1 MTTEKALREAL
12 DTLVAVVGLTAFKY
26 EGQRK
31 PLQEAIDNARAAL
44 SLPETQGEPVA
55 GDVEWLHKFINCTPF
70 GADAPAEDMQRAHR
84 IVDSLYA
91 APPSQP
97 AQGEAATEKL
107 QKLDAIIQET
117 RDFLD
122 MVEMLSE
129 EPDLDRSD
137 TLRLL
142 GVLNDYRAMLTAAPA
157 APTQDGTPLV
167 CLRHG
172 FADSTPPC
180 WQWCGSDRCV
190 PAKPTNGEGA

>member
-97 AQGEAATEKL
+97 AQGEE
-107 QKLDAIIQET
+107 IG
-117 RDFLD
+117 
-122 MVEMLSE
+122 EMRITGVHWYGQN
-129 EPDLDRSD
+129 PHAFP
-137 TLRLL
+137 L
-142 GVLNDYRAMLTAAPA
+142 GTKFFAAAPA

-190 PAKPTNGEGA
+190 PAKPTNGEG

>member
-12 DTLVAVVGLTAFKY
+12 EAFMFEFGDKADSATV
-26 EGQRK
+26 RK
-31 PLQEAIDNARAAL
+31 ARAAL

-142 GVLNDYRAMLTAAPA
+142 GVLNDYRAMLAAAPA

-190 PAKPTNGEGA
+190 PAKPTNGEG

>member
-97 AQGEAATEKL
+97 AQGWRLVPVEPTQAMMEAAAPFPEHL
-107 QKLDAIIQET
+107 RAEHPN
-117 RDFLD
+117 
-122 MVEMLSE
+122 
-129 EPDLDRSD
+129 PDDPWHEGMFIATKCDQLAAR
-137 TLRLL
+137 TT
-142 GVLNDYRAMLTAAPA
+142 YRAMLAAVPA
-157 APTQDGTPLV
+157 APTQ
-167 CLRHG
+167 
-172 FADSTPPC
+172 
-180 WQWCGSDRCV
+180 
-190 PAKPTNGEGA
+190 AKPTNGEGA